1 MRKMNYLQ
9 GRLGK
14 KTWSCLIYFLVI
26 IVILVSAFPLFWMVS
41 VSFQPRAEIYKTPP
55 TLFSLHPTLVN
66 YTDLFTTSHY
76 LTYFKNSLLVAL
88 ITTFI
93 TLVIVTLGA
102 YSLTRFKYWGRE
114 FLGRTILFTY
124 MFPPILL
131 FIPLYIS
138 VVKFRLSDT
147 LISLIITYTA
157 RTLPF
162 GLWLLRSYFA
172 TVPTAMEEAAAIDGA
187 NGFQRFYKIVLP
199 LVFPGIISTGMFVF
213 ILAWNEYLFALCFI
227 SSPDKMTLPV
237 GLSLLQT
244 ERGIFLWGQMM
255 AASALT
261 AIPVLVF
268 FVLLQRH
275 LVAGF
280 GGGGVKG

>member
-1 MRKMNYLQ
+1 MRRMSYLQ
-9 GRLGK
+9 RRLGK
-14 KTWSCLIYFLVI
+14 TTWSCLMYFLVI
-26 IVILVSAFPLFWMVS
+26 IVILVSAFPLFWIVS

-55 TLFSLHPTLVN
+55 TLFSIHPTLVN
-66 YTDLFTTSHY
+66 YIDLLTKSRY
-76 LTYFKNSLLVAL
+76 LAFFKNSLLVAL
-88 ITTFI
+88 ITTFL

-102 YSLTRFKYWGRE
+102 YSLTRFQYWGRE
-114 FLGRTILFTY
+114 FLSRTILFTY

-138 VVKFRLSDT
+138 VVKLHLSNT
-147 LISLIITYTA
+147 LTGLIITYMA
-157 RTLPF
+157 RTIPF
-162 GLWLLRSYFA
+162 GLWLLKAYFA
-172 TVPTAMEEAAAIDGA
+172 TIPSVLEEAAAIDGA
-187 NGFQRFYKIVLP
+187 SGFQRFYKIALP
-199 LVFPGIISTGMFVF
+199 LALPGIISTGMFVF
-213 ILAWNEYLFALCFI
+213 ILAWNEFLFALCFI
-227 SSPDKMTLPV
+227 HAAEKMTLPV

-244 ERGIFLWGQMM
+244 GRGTILWGQMM

-268 FVLLQRH
+268 FVLLQKH